1 VGQRKDSTYLL
12 VDEHGNEQNGDEE
25 NNAED
30 NNDTGL
36 ALGPVLALSE
46 LVEGVLGASG
56 EGHADGGHCG
66 CRFLREKKSQTGCW
80 ETMWCGIQD
89 SWSSRCSK
97 TVDGKSDAVS
107 AIFWGKGLGM
117 SPRPWSVSQNWALFR
132 WAGRCADAT

>member
-1 VGQRKDSTYLL
+1 MKPWDFRIVGHEFLSLAAVRAAPSAHSQIDWGILGDALAGLPLL

-66 CRFLREKKSQTGCW
+66 CRFIYEFNRTLLEWTGW
-80 ETMWCGIQD
+80 
-89 SWSSRCSK
+89 RRA
-97 TVDGKSDAVS
+97 AVFGS
-107 AIFWGKGLGM
+107 
-117 SPRPWSVSQNWALFR
+117 
-132 WAGRCADAT
+132 C